1 MGAHDEYGK
10 EILRRATKGAVEL
23 SGPSVEIDYGT
34 ESPARIDG
42 AYNERIAIELEAR
55 TGKQVRGA
63 ILDLI
68 CHPYPKKLL
77 VCMPLYMTKS
87 VPEQCRNI
95 LARFV
100 SEQDFQVVTLEGDG
114 EDPQTRKD
122 SKIVADALLMLEG
135 RDASD
140 VR

>member
-10 EILRRATKGAVEL
+10 EILKKATKGGAEL

-42 AYNERIAIELEAR
+42 TYKDCIAIEVETR

-63 ILDLI
+63 ILDLV

-77 VCMPLYMTKS
+77 VCMPLYMTSS
-87 VPEQCRNI
+87 VPKQCRNI
-95 LARFV
+95 LGRFV
-100 SEQDFQVVTLEGDG
+100 AERDFQVVVLEGDG
-114 EDPQTRKD
+114 EHPRPRKD
-122 SKIVADALLMLEG
+122 SKIVSDALQLLEG
-135 RDASD
+135 
-140 VR
+140 